1 MKHPYINVSIKNN
14 ENCDP
19 FTFAR
24 MRNNLQATMLF
35 DERNQASKLNVRPKF
50 LQPIFVNE
58 TNRKWLTRFF
68 MFLIMTLIGLS
79 ANASEYPYW
88 MRLVALGTFVLLS
101 SHCFNYFVFDTH
113 TKDNFAFS
121 YVLSSTL
128 LMYVTYIL
136 YFQQNQWTL
145 GTICYHVCSIYG
157 IYCIRCIKKVNP
169 GFLKHQAVTLD
180 GHGLTKEKTCIAFAR
195 DSQWTLDH
203 FCVTCLIRRPLRS
216 KHCPVDGSCV
226 MKFDHHCAWWGHCL
240 KLSKKKKEEYL
251 CFSLFRLDACIGG
264 RNYFYFVRVITF
276 GSVAL
281 WIWLYRAFRLISTD
295 AEQYTMKYLF
305 LEHYDPWFNYMIIVT
320 SFNTFW
326 VSMMT
331 VFHLYNSIVL
341 GVTLNE
347 RLTGFRYSYF
357 RDENTGAFYNPFR
370 HELFKNFLETFG
382 LFRLMAFFRY
392 TRVDWS
398 QIYDINQIRGL
409 KKP

>member
-1 MKHPYINVSIKNN
+1 MNGIQAVHIAAQYGQVKILAFLLGSGIEVDCPDGRGFTPLIYSCLGPPPTYVPLPSASHVCCTQFLLTFGADVNYQEPTRYYSPLHFAINNHNPVSLHVLMKHPHINVSIKNS

-35 DERNQASKLNVRPKF
+35 DERNQSSKLNVRPKF
-50 LQPIFVNE
+50 LQPFFANE

-68 MFLIMTLIGLS
+68 MFLIMTFIGLS

-88 MRLVALGTFVLLS
+88 MRLVALGVFILLS
-101 SHCFNYFVFDTH
+101 SHCFNYFVFDSH

-157 IYCIRCIKKVNP
+157 IYCISCIKKVNP
-169 GFLKHQAVTLD
+169 GFLKHQAMTLD

-226 MKFDHHCAWWGHCL
+226 MKFDHHCAW
-240 KLSKKKKEEYL
+240 
-251 CFSLFRLDACIGG
+251 
-264 RNYFYFVRVITF
+264 
-276 GSVAL
+276 
-281 WIWLYRAFRLISTD
+281 
-295 AEQYTMKYLF
+295 
-305 LEHYDPWFNYMIIVT
+305 
-320 SFNTFW
+320 
-326 VSMMT
+326 
-331 VFHLYNSIVL
+331 
-341 GVTLNE
+341 
-347 RLTGFRYSYF
+347 
-357 RDENTGAFYNPFR
+357 
-370 HELFKNFLETFG
+370 
-382 LFRLMAFFRY
+382 
-392 TRVDWS
+392 
-398 QIYDINQIRGL
+398 
-409 KKP
+409 